1 MLQVRFPIDQIIK
14 AQFPDPT
21 FTDRALVGAK
31 PEPGR
36 FFILPLSSSV
46 TESQRSDP
54 SDWHVGIIPFR
65 APSLSPEMLSC
76 ALDATLGGSLSLSA
90 VTGPNQESA
99 KSGPGRW
106 GGYKF
111 PFNEDFDGFDDD
123 LNYFVKLTKPR
134 WLCWAGAGIM

>member
-76 ALDATLGGSLSLSA
+76 GLDATLGLSLSLSLLSQA
-90 VTGPNQESA
+90 PIKSQPNPAQADE
-99 KSGPGRW
+99 
-106 GGYKF
+106 
-111 PFNEDFDGFDDD
+111 
-123 LNYFVKLTKPR
+123 
-134 WLCWAGAGIM
+134 AGINFHSMKTLMDLMMILIIL